1 MAKSE
6 EIDDMLFS
14 EIINKAITEYCK
26 RKGYEYFD
34 YEFAVFYGI
43 RRETERYIGVIAGSA
58 DASFFKDASLRLD
71 EIS

>member
-14 EIINKAITEYCK
+14 EIINKTMLEYCK
-26 RKGYEYFD
+26 RKGYEYTD
-34 YEFAVFYGI
+34 YEFALFYGI
-43 RRETERYIGVIAGSA
+43 KKDGDRLVGVIAGEA
-58 DASFFKDASLRLD
+58 DSSFFKDVSLRLQ

>member
-1 MAKSE
+1 MAKSD

-14 EIINKAITEYCK
+14 EIINKALSEYCK

-43 RRETERYIGVIAGSA
+43 RREGERNIGVIAGAA
-58 DASFFKDASLRLD
+58 DSNFFKDASLRLE